1 MTEILE
7 LLVRKSVRSMSFS
20 SLLPPSYLEEAK
32 AWLAQDCPSYDI
44 GGFVV
49 GEKVETATL
58 YMKSSGVLCG
68 LAYAEGLIEFM
79 GLSVSWNSNY
89 HEGDYIDVTSKV
101 SIGVVTG
108 KVKDILHIER
118 TILNIISR
126 ASGVATAARESV
138 NIAKASGWNGYV
150 AGTRKTT
157 PGFRNVEKYALIV
170 GGAATHRMDL
180 SQMVMLK
187 DNHIWSCG
195 SITNAVKKAKS
206 AAGFSMKIEVEC
218 QSLEEALEACSAGS
232 DIVML
237 DNMNA
242 DVLKEAAKQIKEQFP
257 HVLIEASGGITEH
270 TMAHYMCP
278 QVDIISRGALTQGY
292 PCLDFS
298 LKINH

>member
-1 MTEILE
+1 
-7 LLVRKSVRSMSFS
+7 MSFS
-20 SLLPPSYLEEAK
+20 SLLPPQYLDEVK

-49 GEKVETATL
+49 GDKMETASL

-68 LAYAEGLIEFM
+68 LAYANGLIEHM
-79 GLSVSWNSNY
+79 GLSVQWNSDY
-89 HEGDYIDVTSKV
+89 KEGDYIEVTGKV
-101 SIGVVTG
+101 TIGVVTG

-126 ASGVATAARESV
+126 ASGVATIARESV
-138 NIAKASGWNGYV
+138 NIANANGWHGFV

-170 GGAATHRMDL
+170 AGAATHRMDL

-195 SITNAVKKAKS
+195 SITNAVKKAKT

-218 QSLEEALEACSAGS
+218 QSLAEALEACSAGS

-237 DNMNA
+237 DNMEA
-242 DVLKEAAKQIKEQFP
+242 DVLKGAAKQIKELYP

-270 TMAHYMCP
+270 TLPHYMCP
-278 QVDIISRGALTQGY
+278 HVDIISRGTLTQGY

>member
-1 MTEILE
+1 MA
-7 LLVRKSVRSMSFS
+7 FA
-20 SLLPPSYLEEAK
+20 SLLPSHYLEEVK
-32 AWLAQDCPSYDI
+32 EWLAQDCPSYDI

-49 GEKVETATL
+49 GDKVETATL

-68 LAYAEGLIEFM
+68 ITYANGLIEYM
-79 GLSVSWNSNY
+79 GLSVQWNSDYN
-89 HEGDYIDVTSKV
+89 EGDYIEVTSKI
-101 SIGVVTG
+101 SIGVITG

-118 TILNIISR
+118 TILNITSR
-126 ASGVATAARESV
+126 ASGVATIARESV
-138 NIAKASGWNGYV
+138 NIANANGWHGFV

-218 QSLEEALEACSAGS
+218 QSLAEALEACSAGS

-237 DNMNA
+237 DNMEA
-242 DVLKEAAKQIKEQFP
+242 DVLKEAAKQIKELYP
-257 HVLIEASGGITEH
+257 HVLIEASGGITKD
-270 TMAHYMCP
+270 TMSKYMSP